1 MGMENIQSIFRLLPR
16 VKSVINK
23 VISNLNFWW
32 VSFCYIF
39 VILPSLDSILFFL
52 RKESKK
58 QKNFWGECHSPRGE
72 DCGIITGKLRR
83 KTEEGGLYMA
93 KLYFRYGVMGSSKS
107 AQALITK
114 FNYEEQGMRVWL
126 MKPAADMRYGA
137 DKVHSRIGLEQP
149 ADVIDDDMDLYE
161 VFRDREREF
170 YDVIIVDEA
179 QFLQPAHV
187 EQLREIVDYYNVPV
201 FCFGLRTDFRTRL
214 FPGSARL
221 FELADSV
228 TELKTVCTCGGKA
241 MVNARI
247 DAEGRVVTEGEQFLL
262 GGNESYRPMC
272 YKCWKKA
279 ALESKSEK

>member
-1 MGMENIQSIFRLLPR
+1 
-16 VKSVINK
+16 
-23 VISNLNFWW
+23 
-32 VSFCYIF
+32 
-39 VILPSLDSILFFL
+39 
-52 RKESKK
+52 
-58 QKNFWGECHSPRGE
+58 
-72 DCGIITGKLRR
+72 
-83 KTEEGGLYMA
+83 MA

-114 FNYEEQGMRVWL
+114 FNYEERGMRVWL
-126 MKPAADMRYGA
+126 MKPAADTRYGV

-149 ADVIDDDMDLYE
+149 ADAITEDMDLYE
-161 VFRDREREF
+161 LFRGREREF

-179 QFLQPAHV
+179 QFLQPTHV
-187 EQLREIVDYYNVPV
+187 EQLRDIVDNYNVPV
-201 FCFGLRTDFRTRL
+201 LCFGLRTDFRTKL

-241 MVNARI
+241 MVNARV
-247 DAEGRVVTEGEQFLL
+247 DAEGSIITEGEQFLL

-279 ALESKSEK
+279 QKKQAAEQ